1 MLALAG
7 RIQNSTSPQGKPNP
21 GTPTLLPGVL
31 LAGTSL
37 CLEELKQTLLEQP
50 KPWPWAKP
58 DGSTSILLC
67 TFHVRGFVL
76 STENKLLPDSSWN
89 PQPGISVETPNPI
102 VNCFGAELC
111 QHQLKILYKTRAFS
125 AACAFHQTP
134 AFGAQNSVP
143 PVQGDEAEP
152 STALQKC
159 RGEVGTCSVYS
170 HTLELSGTLRVNESS
185 GRIRIWS
192 KN

>member
-31 LAGTSL
+31 LAGASL
-37 CLEELKQTLLEQP
+37 CLEELRQTLLKQP

-67 TFHVRGFVL
+67 TLHARGFVL

-89 PQPGISVETPNPI
+89 PQPRKSVGTPNPI

-111 QHQLKILYKTRAFS
+111 QHQLKILYQTRAFC

-134 AFGAQNSVP
+134 AFGVQNS
-143 PVQGDEAEP
+143 
-152 STALQKC
+152 ALCLLFREVKQSPAQPY
-159 RGEVGTCSVYS
+159 RNAGERLGPALGV
-170 HTLELSGTLRVNESS
+170 HTQELSGTLRVNESS
-185 GRIRIWS
+185 GRIWS